1 MHNSKLS
8 KPVLVILTLV
18 FMSQGF
24 SFASAQPR
32 VAYGAVYSA
41 GTGHPLAA
49 TVTVT
54 SCGHAQTV
62 STLSDGSW
70 RMTLTRG
77 GSGRIMFSA
86 EGYESQSFQIG
97 LNGQWFDAGGVVSL
111 RAST

>member
-1 MHNSKLS
+1 MYKNKLR
-8 KPVLVILTLV
+8 KLVLVTLTLV

-24 SFASAQPR
+24 SFASAQAR
-32 VAYGAVYSA
+32 VVYGVVYSA
-41 GTGHPLAA
+41 STGQPIVA

-54 SCGHAQTV
+54 GCGYAQAV